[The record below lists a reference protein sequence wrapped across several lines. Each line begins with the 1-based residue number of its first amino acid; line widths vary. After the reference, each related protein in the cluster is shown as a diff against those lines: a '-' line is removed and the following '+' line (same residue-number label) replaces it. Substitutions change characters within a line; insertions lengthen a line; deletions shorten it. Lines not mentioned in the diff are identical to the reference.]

1 MVLKDNLVP
10 FSSLLMVIGIL
21 VIAFIILSIE
31 LGGDINCNFKPMLL
45 FQQRVFTK

>member
-31 LGGDINCNFKPMLL
+31 LGGDGDMKVKMNGNNS
-45 FQQRVFTK
+45 Q